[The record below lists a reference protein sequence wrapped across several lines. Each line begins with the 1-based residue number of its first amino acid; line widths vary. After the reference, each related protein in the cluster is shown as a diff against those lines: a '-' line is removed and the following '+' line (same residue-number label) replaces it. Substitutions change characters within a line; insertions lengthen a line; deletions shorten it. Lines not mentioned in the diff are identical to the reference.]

1 MQTVD
6 EALDKLQ
13 KSAFRR
19 KFHLSQKDREYVR
32 EKGMDVIHSHGEDF
46 IAKRLAPAAI
56 PNDGKQTP
64 MRGHPIFI
72 AQHACACCCR
82 GCLEKWYRVP
92 KGRELSADEQRRIV
106 NLLMRWIEREMNGRQ
121 MLPRLNLICTLFTG
135 QSVRR
140 VHINFR
146 RDFLYILQNSLEN
159 RNTMQYNLK
168 CICAHTDI

>member
-72 AQHACACCCR
+72 AQHA
-82 GCLEKWYRVP
+82 VP
-92 KGRELSADEQRRIV
+92 AAVGAALKNGTVFPRDVSFLPMNSAG
-106 NLLMRWIEREMNGRQ
+106 L
-121 MLPRLNLICTLFTG
+121 
-135 QSVRR
+135 
-140 VHINFR
+140 
-146 RDFLYILQNSLEN
+146 
-159 RNTMQYNLK
+159 
-168 CICAHTDI
+168 